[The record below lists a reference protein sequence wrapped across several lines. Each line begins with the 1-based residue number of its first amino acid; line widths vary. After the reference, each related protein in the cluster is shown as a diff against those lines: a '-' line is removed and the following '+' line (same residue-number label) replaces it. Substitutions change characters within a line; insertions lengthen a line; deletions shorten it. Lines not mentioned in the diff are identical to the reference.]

1 MKKNSFKRA
10 RFFIIL
16 LCVAIFISIFFLC
29 LNSVEQKEETKIVV
43 IVNGIPLMEREI
55 ENYMGK
61 VARNRLLSGKED
73 LSRKELRDK
82 AIEEAIMNILLEEYL
97 GEEGIKISPEEIEE
111 KIILLV
117 EKQPGIETKEEFIEF
132 MAVRGISKEE
142 VELDAFISIAY
153 RRLSEVLAKEIEV
166 DKETVSI
173 SFLKYVEG
181 FPSLEEIEDTL
192 IQSKIKDQS
201 EKMLLDNLSQRKKEA
216 EIEIIK

>member
-1 MKKNSFKRA
+1 
-10 RFFIIL
+10 
-16 LCVAIFISIFFLC
+16 
-29 LNSVEQKEETKIVV
+29 VEQKEETKIVV